1 MVRSLLPNHVV
12 LSSVLGHDTYSLKP
26 TKAMYGF
33 GGQTETCM
41 CGHVC
46 LQVYGQTCMHAC
58 MYVHVHMCEHAHMP
72 SLPYIKVVSKCH
84 CTTSSVNF

>member
-33 GGQTETCM
+33 GGQTETYVWACVPA
-41 CGHVC
+41 GVRTD
-46 LQVYGQTCMHAC
+46 VHAC
-58 MYVHVHMCEHAHMP
+58 MHVCACAYV
-72 SLPYIKVVSKCH
+72 
-84 CTTSSVNF
+84 